1 MSTGNSAGRAAA
13 PDEAVT
19 SEITRLE
26 LARAEAYLKRDIPA
40 LERLLSDNF
49 TFNRAVGSF
58 RKKELLGLIESGVL
72 AFESLDRRVESVKVH
87 LNTAVAFGKDEVK
100 ARYMGEDISGRYRFS
115 NTYVWDGERWEII
128 VTHSSRIP

>member
-1 MSTGNSAGRAAA
+1 MGA
-13 PDEAVT
+13 PDEAVA
-19 SEITRLE
+19 EEVTRLE
-26 LARAEAYLKRDIPA
+26 MARAEAYVRRDIPA

-58 RKKELLGLIESGVL
+58 RKEELLRLIESGVL
-72 AFESLDRRVESVKVH
+72 AFESLDRRVESVKAY
-87 LNTAVAFGKDEVK
+87 LSTAVAFGKDEVK
-100 ARYMGEDISGRYRFS
+100 ARYRGEDISGRYRFS